1 MMKKTAVLLLAVLM
15 VLTAVSCGNTGSD
28 EGALGA
34 PREIIK
40 KIYREKSVKLSLQTD
55 DIDITEPY
63 ALKYDTGISDAS
75 KIKEAA
81 VSEPKIG
88 SQAYSLVVVRV
99 KDATDAEEIAREM
112 LDGIDTGKWIC
123 NCADELRV
131 AVHGDV
137 VMLIMLDSAYGVSVD
152 EIVDA
157 FRTICGGN
165 LDFVLKK

>member
-1 MMKKTAVLLLAVLM
+1 MKQTTALLLAVML
-15 VLTAVSCGNTGSD
+15 VFTFVSCGKAGNG
-28 EGALGA
+28 EGTLGT

-40 KIYREKSVKLSLQTD
+40 KIYREKSVKLSVQTD

-88 SQAYSLVVVRV
+88 SQAYSLAVVRV
-99 KDATDAEEIAREM
+99 KDAADAEEIAREM

-137 VMLIMLDSAYGVSVD
+137 VMLIMLDSAYGVSAD
-152 EIVDA
+152 EIVNA
-157 FRTICGGN
+157 FRTVCGGN
-165 LDFVLKK
+165 LDLVLKK